1 MAEESKAFSQ
11 TLPGI
16 LTLVLALFE
25 ANESVRVCRF
35 VVEPADR

>member
-11 TLPGI
+11 TVPGI

-25 ANESVRVCRF
+25 ANESVRVPV